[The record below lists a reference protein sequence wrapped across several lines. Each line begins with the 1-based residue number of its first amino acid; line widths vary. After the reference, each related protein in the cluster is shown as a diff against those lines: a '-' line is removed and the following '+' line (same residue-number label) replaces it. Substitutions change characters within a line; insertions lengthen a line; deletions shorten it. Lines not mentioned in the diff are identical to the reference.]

1 MDDVMCAHIVRVLSA
16 MPSRVVALASS
27 LHRLRIR
34 HMVSIPLTFREYVPD
49 AAGVIDQ
56 SRCLDHLLT
65 PPALLRRPDHHGV
78 SVPSSLRLGV
88 VQTCRLEARDPE
100 VGNAH
105 VFNGIQICRNW
116 PVLRFSRS
124 KFSAPRSIR
133 ADRYRS
139 LGPGSRARAID
150 GERYAFIPLPARE
163 ILICNVG
170 LRSALK
176 RVSLRRLHVWP

>member
-65 PPALLRRPDHHGV
+65 PPALCGDPTIMV
-78 SVPSSLRLGV
+78 FPS
-88 VQTCRLEARDPE
+88 QARC
-100 VGNAH
+100 GSAS
-105 VFNGIQICRNW
+105 
-116 PVLRFSRS
+116 SRHAGW
-124 KFSAPRSIR
+124 KP
-133 ADRYRS
+133 
-139 LGPGSRARAID
+139 
-150 GERYAFIPLPARE
+150 E
-163 ILICNVG
+163 IL
-170 LRSALK
+170 R
-176 RVSLRRLHVWP
+176 